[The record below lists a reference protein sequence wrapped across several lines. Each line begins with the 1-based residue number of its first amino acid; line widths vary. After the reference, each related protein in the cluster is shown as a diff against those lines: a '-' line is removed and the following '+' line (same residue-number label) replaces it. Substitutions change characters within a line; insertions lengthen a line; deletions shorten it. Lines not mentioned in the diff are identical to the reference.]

1 MLSRPRMVVT
11 TRAGCDAFRKSAV
24 RVVCT
29 CPHVAV
35 LICNSN
41 AITDDR
47 WTVSLNGR
55 VAGEYNVGNEQRAML
70 ILPELAQGLTITGRP
85 GPCTVYDETYAPEL
99 NNVTGGNSI
108 RLRMTLAEIKGF
120 GNFGT
125 VKFVCVCIAD
135 GVATLGDIGGDFT
148 YSNPDPYV
156 VGARLDYRVIVR
168 DS

>member
-1 MLSRPRMVVT
+1 
-11 TRAGCDAFRKSAV
+11 
-24 RVVCT
+24 
-29 CPHVAV
+29 
-35 LICNSN
+35 
-41 AITDDR
+41 
-47 WTVSLNGR
+47 
-55 VAGEYNVGNEQRAML
+55 
-70 ILPELAQGLTITGRP
+70 
-85 GPCTVYDETYAPEL
+85 VYDETYAPEL